1 MNKIAKLIAWIALV
15 INVALLSI
23 GVFRMELYHFALLI
37 TSIVVSCLLLI
48 FWLVAT
54 INKGDIIRYN
64 LFSLI
69 FAAAEI
75 TLLFVFIRGYTDNMI
90 SLSLGDSITGAA
102 YFINENLIY
111 VIVIQSSLLLY
122 GLLNNKR
129 ISPLK

>member
-37 TSIVVSCLLLI
+37 SSIVVSCLLLI